1 MKYTQKES
9 AERDLHFMCLA
20 LQEARKAGKLG
31 EVPVGAVIVDEKG
44 TVLAS
49 SGNRSIV
56 DRNPSGHAEI
66 EALQA
71 AGQTLENYRLP
82 NTTLY
87 VTIEPCVM
95 CAGAIVHAR
104 IGRLVFGALDSKA
117 GAVVSRYR
125 IGRDG
130 KLNHQLEIEGGVLA
144 AECGE
149 LLTSFFKKK
158 RGGIL

>member
-9 AERDLHFMCLA
+9 AETDLHFMRLA

-31 EVPVGAVIVDEKG
+31 EVPVGAVIVDGKG

-104 IGRLVFGALDSKA
+104 IRRLVFGALDSKA

>member
-9 AERDLHFMCLA
+9 AETDLHFMRLA

-66 EALQA
+66 EALQV

-104 IGRLVFGALDSKA
+104 IRRLVFGALDSKA

-158 RGGIL
+158 RGRIL

>member
-1 MKYTQKES
+1 M
-9 AERDLHFMCLA
+9 RLA

-66 EALQA
+66 VALQA

-104 IGRLVFGALDSKA
+104 IRRLVFGALDSKA

>member
-1 MKYTQKES
+1 M
-9 AERDLHFMCLA
+9 RLA

-66 EALQA
+66 VALQA

-104 IGRLVFGALDSKA
+104 IRRLVFGALDSKA

-158 RGGIL
+158 RGRIL

>member
-9 AERDLHFMCLA
+9 AETDLHFMRLA

-71 AGQTLENYRLP
+71 AGQTLENYRLL

-104 IGRLVFGALDSKA
+104 IRRLVFGALDSKA

>member
-1 MKYTQKES
+1 M
-9 AERDLHFMCLA
+9 RLA

-44 TVLAS
+44 TVLAT

-66 EALQA
+66 VALQA

-104 IGRLVFGALDSKA
+104 IRRLVFGALDSKA

-130 KLNHQLEIEGGVLA
+130 KLNHQVEIEGGVLA

-158 RGGIL
+158 RGGDL

>member
-9 AERDLHFMCLA
+9 AETDLHFMRLA

-87 VTIEPCVM
+87 VTIEPCVL